1 MLASL
6 PELYD
11 CIAYSIIVS
20 HIPTP
25 LIPYAWLFYIIYPV
39 SYSKRSYPVILIMWQ
54 LDSRVRLGEFQS

>member
-1 MLASL
+1 MLVNQ

-20 HIPTP
+20 HLQTP
-25 LIPYAWLFYIIYPV
+25 LIPYAWLFYIIYII
-39 SYSKRSYPVILIMWQ
+39 YNERSYPEITLMWQ